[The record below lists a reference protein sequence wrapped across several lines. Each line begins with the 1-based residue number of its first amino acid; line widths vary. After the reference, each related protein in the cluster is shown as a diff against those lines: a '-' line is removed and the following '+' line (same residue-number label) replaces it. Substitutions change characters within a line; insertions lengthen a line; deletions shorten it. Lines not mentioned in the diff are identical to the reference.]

1 MQPTRL
7 LSPGSSACRHWL
19 LGVTLA
25 LVTVVSSAGLAQAAS
40 GSGRSGVTAAQVN
53 SWARHY
59 RANHPGKARDINAKT
74 RSQLASDPAAR
85 RLISICGKHQ
95 RPVIPILA
103 WEYGG
108 NDHPWIR
115 PGAAALAY
123 CVYTPVKRNTSHW
136 RYSRAKDHVTADV
149 YVRFPDQNPCRNKR
163 GKNQV
168 LDCLG
173 DSSNIEIL
181 VDTASLNDG
190 SGAGLNL
197 SEASTTLRLI
207 LPSGKT
213 VQLVSES

>member
-1 MQPTRL
+1 MRCFSPSSHGLRSSITRAIL
-7 LSPGSSACRHWL
+7 A
-19 LGVTLA
+19 LA
-25 LVTVVSSAGLAQAAS
+25 LVGSGAGLAQAAP
-40 GSGRSGVTAAQVN
+40 RSGGRDVTAAQVR

-59 RANHPGKARDINAKT
+59 RASHPGKSRDINAKSH
-74 RSQLASDPAAR
+74 SQLAADPAAR

-115 PGAAALAY
+115 PGASALAY
-123 CVYTPVKRNTSHW
+123 CVYIPVKRNTSHW
-136 RYSRAKDHVTADV
+136 RYSSANDHVTADV

-163 GKNQV
+163 GKHQV

-190 SGAGLNL
+190 SGADLHL

-207 LPSGKT
+207 LPGGKT
-213 VQLVSES
+213 VRLVDEQ